1 MSMRFRAF
9 VWILQHLMERPDGQD
24 LAEYVLLG
32 GLVSIAVVAA
42 SNQVAAALIA
52 AFTKAATTLT

>member
-1 MSMRFRAF
+1 
-9 VWILQHLMERPDGQD
+9 MERSDGQD

-32 GLVSIAVVAA
+32 GLISVAVVAA

-52 AFTKAATTLT
+52 LFTETAMTLA